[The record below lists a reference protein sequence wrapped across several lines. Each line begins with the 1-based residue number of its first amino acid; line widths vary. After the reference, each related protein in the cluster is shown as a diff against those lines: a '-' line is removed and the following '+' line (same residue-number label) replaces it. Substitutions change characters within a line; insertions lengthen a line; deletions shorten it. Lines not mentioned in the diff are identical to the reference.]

1 MAYYALTNTADP
13 RTGFISIGEVLTDAQ
28 AAALGEDKLKEL
40 VACRVLAV
48 CGEKPQ
54 AAAPSPA
61 PTGSAEGTP
70 EETPEEAPE
79 EMPEEVP
86 EDDDELPELELGD
99 DIVNDQP
106 KEKPNKGNGRK
117 A

>member
-54 AAAPSPA
+54 AAAPSAA
-61 PTGSAEGTP
+61 PTGSAE
-70 EETPEEAPE
+70 ETPDEAPE
-79 EMPEEVP
+79 EMPEEGP
-86 EDDDELPELELGD
+86 ENDDELPELELGD

>member
-48 CGEKPQ
+48 CSEKPQ
-54 AAAPSPA
+54 AAAPSAA
-61 PTGSAEGTP
+61 PTGSAE
-70 EETPEEAPE
+70 ETPDEAPE

-86 EDDDELPELELGD
+86 ENDDELPELELGD
-99 DIVNDQP
+99 DIVNDRP